1 MSISKDFSTNT
12 NDTLVCFINKK
23 LKFYEDKIHE
33 LSRYYY
39 FNKINN
45 IINLSQYMECMKILQ
60 DISIHITSLDEIAN
74 DKKINNLEEIHT
86 KLSKLVL
93 VYGIGSLEDFLNI

>member
-1 MSISKDFSTNT
+1 MSISKDISTNT
-12 NDTLVCFINKK
+12 NDTLICFINNK

-45 IINLSQYMECMKILQ
+45 IINLSQYSPAKREQFSSCMEIVKE
-60 DISIHITSLDEIAN
+60 SL
-74 DKKINNLEEIHT
+74 
-86 KLSKLVL
+86 
-93 VYGIGSLEDFLNI
+93 